1 MPVENIRLLKPGP
14 NNTLIGENGQTITP
28 PPNWSFLAAGDAGIT
43 RKVTA
48 KGEYWRV
55 QFKKGKR
62 LISKGIWAPTL
73 TIIQAKELVQ
83 ATRNTEVYQ
92 KKKISDIKRREKK
105 QREYEEEFQLAVINY
120 LAFHEKYRILEKK
133 MALAI
138 TKHAIPVGSGT
149 VARTAMIPI
158 EERAAKAVIAW
169 MRHQTTAYDHTPV
182 ARIKGERRA
191 IRRKFAQQ
199 SVTLLEKYR
208 NGEIVY
214 NNCPLYRA
222 IQETTKQ
229 N

>member
-1 MPVENIRLLKPGP
+1 M
-14 NNTLIGENGQTITP
+14 
-28 PPNWSFLAAGDAGIT
+28 LA
-43 RKVTA
+43 
-48 KGEYWRV
+48 E
-55 QFKKGKR
+55 
-62 LISKGIWAPTL
+62 
-73 TIIQAKELVQ
+73 
-83 ATRNTEVYQ
+83 
-92 KKKISDIKRREKK
+92 
-105 QREYEEEFQLAVINY
+105 AVN
-120 LAFHEKYRILEKK
+120 
-133 MALAI
+133 
-138 TKHAIPVGSGT
+138 KHDVPVGSGT

-214 NNCPLYRA
+214 DNCPLYRA